1 MQQFNVD
8 NVDDDIVALVW
19 KLAKPKPFENLTFN
33 GALRRVF
40 QEQLGSAPA
49 KGNTDDLEE
58 LLLALHT
65 DDFQKT
71 VPNCKINDIENQDY
85 VDADQYESHWDETNC
100 ARCAYPSNKT
110 LSFSLKIAIV
120 TSLQGPL
127 SGLVT
132 FHFSGS
138 SG

>member
-1 MQQFNVD
+1 MALYSLNDFQTLVSASAWDYLNLYRATQTL
-8 NVDDDIVALVW
+8 DILSWAN
-19 KLAKPKPFENLTFN
+19 A
-33 GALRRVF
+33 
-40 QEQLGSAPA
+40 
-49 KGNTDDLEE
+49 DLEE

-71 VPNCKINDIENQDY
+71 VPNCKINDFENQDY
-85 VDADQYESHWDETNC
+85 VDADQYEIHWDETNC